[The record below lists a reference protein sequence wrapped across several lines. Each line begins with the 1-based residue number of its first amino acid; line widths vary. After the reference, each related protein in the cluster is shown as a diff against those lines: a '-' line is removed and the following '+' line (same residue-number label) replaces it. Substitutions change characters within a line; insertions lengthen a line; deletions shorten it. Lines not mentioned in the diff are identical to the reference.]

1 MEKQEVKEDQNN
13 RLEVYYHKNN
23 QIKRCLL
30 LKKMEERIKDYLI
43 FFLAKQKRLIRLLQ
57 LTKDSNSEI
66 VQELRKEVREYVNE
80 TEKYIAEIEMENL
93 NLSLTVSKFD
103 DYVNCEQ
110 KKLDEKFKRN
120 KNLINSLVELI
131 RSK

>member
-1 MEKQEVKEDQNN
+1 MNVS
-13 RLEVYYHKNN
+13 L
-23 QIKRCLL
+23 KRNSKRILFTT
-30 LKKMEERIKDYLI
+30 MEERIKEYLVY
-43 FFLAKQKRLIRLLQ
+43 FLAKQNRLIRLLQ
-57 LTKDSNSEI
+57 LTKDNKSEI

-93 NLSLTVSKFD
+93 NLSLTVAKFD

>member
-1 MEKQEVKEDQNN
+1 MQFITNN
-13 RLEVYYHKNN
+13 
-23 QIKRCLL
+23 
-30 LKKMEERIKDYLI
+30 MEERIKEYLVY
-43 FFLAKQKRLIRLLQ
+43 FLAKQKRLIRLLQ
-57 LTKDSNSEI
+57 LTKDNKSEI

-93 NLSLTVSKFD
+93 NLSLTVAKFD

>member
-1 MEKQEVKEDQNN
+1 MLFITNN
-13 RLEVYYHKNN
+13 
-23 QIKRCLL
+23 
-30 LKKMEERIKDYLI
+30 MEERIKEYLVY
-43 FFLAKQKRLIRLLQ
+43 FLAKQKRLIRLLQ
-57 LTKDSNSEI
+57 LTKDNKSEI
-66 VQELRKEVREYVNE
+66 VQELRKEVRDYVNE

-120 KNLINSLVELI
+120 KNLITSLVELI

>member
-1 MEKQEVKEDQNN
+1 MLQFKMLGQEISLSKLFYN
-13 RLEVYYHKNN
+13 
-23 QIKRCLL
+23 
-30 LKKMEERIKDYLI
+30 MEERIKEYLVY
-43 FFLAKQKRLIRLLQ
+43 FLAKQKRLIRLLQ
-57 LTKDSNSEI
+57 LTKDNKSEI

-93 NLSLTVSKFD
+93 NLSLTVAKFD

-110 KKLDEKFKRN
+110 KKLNEKFKRN
-120 KNLINSLVELI
+120 KNFINSLVEII

>member
-1 MEKQEVKEDQNN
+1 MNVS
-13 RLEVYYHKNN
+13 L
-23 QIKRCLL
+23 KRNSKRILFTT
-30 LKKMEERIKDYLI
+30 MEERIKEYLVY
-43 FFLAKQKRLIRLLQ
+43 FLAKQNRLIRLLQ
-57 LTKDSNSEI
+57 ITKDNKSEI

-93 NLSLTVSKFD
+93 NLSLTVAKFD

>member
-1 MEKQEVKEDQNN
+1 MED
-13 RLEVYYHKNN
+13 
-23 QIKRCLL
+23 
-30 LKKMEERIKDYLI
+30 RIKEYLV

-57 LTKDSNSEI
+57 LTKDNKSEI

-93 NLSLTVSKFD
+93 NLSLIVAKFD

-110 KKLDEKFKRN
+110 KKLDAKFKRN
-120 KNLINSLVELI
+120 KNLINTLVELI
-131 RSK
+131 RKK

>member
-1 MEKQEVKEDQNN
+1 M
-13 RLEVYYHKNN
+13 
-23 QIKRCLL
+23 QIRKHEASNGY
-30 LKKMEERIKDYLI
+30 KIMEERIKEYLVY
-43 FFLAKQKRLIRLLQ
+43 FLAKQKRLIRLLQ
-57 LTKDSNSEI
+57 LTKDNKSEI

-93 NLSLTVSKFD
+93 NLSLTVAKFD

-110 KKLDEKFKRN
+110 KKLNEKFKRN

>member
-1 MEKQEVKEDQNN
+1 MNVS
-13 RLEVYYHKNN
+13 L
-23 QIKRCLL
+23 KRNSKRILFTT
-30 LKKMEERIKDYLI
+30 MEERIKEYLVY
-43 FFLAKQKRLIRLLQ
+43 FLAKQNRLIRLLQ
-57 LTKDSNSEI
+57 ITKDNKSEI

-93 NLSLTVSKFD
+93 NLSLTVAKFN

-120 KNLINSLVELI
+120 KNFINKLVEII
-131 RSK
+131 RTK

>member
-1 MEKQEVKEDQNN
+1 MQFITNNMEN
-13 RLEVYYHKNN
+13 
-23 QIKRCLL
+23 
-30 LKKMEERIKDYLI
+30 RIKEYLVY
-43 FFLAKQKRLIRLLQ
+43 FLAKQKRLIRLLQ
-57 LTKDSNSEI
+57 LTKDNKSEI
-66 VQELRKEVREYVNE
+66 VQELRKEVRDYVNE

-120 KNLINSLVELI
+120 KNLITSLVELI

>member
-1 MEKQEVKEDQNN
+1 
-13 RLEVYYHKNN
+13 
-23 QIKRCLL
+23 
-30 LKKMEERIKDYLI
+30 MEERIKEYLVY
-43 FFLAKQKRLIRLLQ
+43 FLAKQKRLIRLLQ
-57 LTKDSNSEI
+57 LTKDNKSEI

-93 NLSLTVSKFD
+93 NLSLTVAKFD

-110 KKLDEKFKRN
+110 KKLNEKFKRN
-120 KNLINSLVELI
+120 KNLINTLVELI

>member
-1 MEKQEVKEDQNN
+1 MLFITNN
-13 RLEVYYHKNN
+13 
-23 QIKRCLL
+23 
-30 LKKMEERIKDYLI
+30 MEERIKEYLVY
-43 FFLAKQKRLIRLLQ
+43 FLAKQKKLIRLLQ
-57 LTKDSNSEI
+57 LTKDNNSEI
-66 VQELRKEVREYVNE
+66 VQELRKEVRDYVNE

-120 KNLINSLVELI
+120 KNLITSLVELI

>member
-1 MEKQEVKEDQNN
+1 
-13 RLEVYYHKNN
+13 
-23 QIKRCLL
+23 
-30 LKKMEERIKDYLI
+30 MEERIKDYLI

-66 VQELRKEVREYVNE
+66 VQELRNEVREYVNE
-80 TEKYIAEIEMENL
+80 TEKYIAEIEMDNL

>member
-1 MEKQEVKEDQNN
+1 MQFITNN
-13 RLEVYYHKNN
+13 
-23 QIKRCLL
+23 
-30 LKKMEERIKDYLI
+30 MEERIKEYLVY
-43 FFLAKQKRLIRLLQ
+43 FLAKQKRLIRLLQ
-57 LTKDSNSEI
+57 LTKDNNSEI
-66 VQELRKEVREYVNE
+66 VQELRKEVRDYVNE

-120 KNLINSLVELI
+120 KNLITSLVELI

>member
-1 MEKQEVKEDQNN
+1 
-13 RLEVYYHKNN
+13 
-23 QIKRCLL
+23 
-30 LKKMEERIKDYLI
+30 MEERIKEYLVY
-43 FFLAKQKRLIRLLQ
+43 FLAKQKRLIRLLQ
-57 LTKDSNSEI
+57 LTKDNKSEI

-93 NLSLTVSKFD
+93 NLSIMVGKFD